1 LPDVSSKINALR
13 GPKSSTNIQYIG
25 KKSEE
30 VKEHQSQTYWRAA
43 SGDHDLVTHQHAQ
56 AGSQQKEKENISGT
70 ESSTTFHKGKVFT
83 KSTSPLIGSRGKYK

>member
-1 LPDVSSKINALR
+1 
-13 GPKSSTNIQYIG
+13 
-25 KKSEE
+25 
-30 VKEHQSQTYWRAA
+30 
-43 SGDHDLVTHQHAQ
+43 VTHQHAQ